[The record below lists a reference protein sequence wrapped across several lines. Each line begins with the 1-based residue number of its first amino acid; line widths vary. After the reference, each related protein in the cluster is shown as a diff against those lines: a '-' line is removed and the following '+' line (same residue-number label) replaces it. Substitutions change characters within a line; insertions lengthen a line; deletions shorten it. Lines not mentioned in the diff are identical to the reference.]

1 MSNHKSLKRI
11 IRRCIEEIDSTRRIA
26 KETSVKEGLK
36 TFQAKIDIQ
45 IMNHNGYYENE
56 SRKQHLLKKHDI
68 MIRYYEKTFR
78 KFLETYDFSHQNV
91 EFPKSEYSDCIWIC
105 WWQGLKQAPDIV
117 KVCIDSIKRNAGDHR
132 VIVLTEENYQQY
144 VNIPQWIQEKHKAG
158 IITKTHYS
166 DILRLMLLSTHG
178 GMWLD
183 STFYCT
189 APVLD
194 EYFKYPLW
202 SIKRP
207 DYFHASVAAG
217 YFANY
222 SLACDEDHRWIF
234 KTILDFVLEFWK
246 NNDIMTDYL
255 FLDYLIVLAQKYD
268 VRIKKVFEQIISNN
282 PNCDELFKVLEK
294 PYDQLHWKKIQEN
307 TYLFKLTWKK
317 SFSTKKGITTFYD
330 ELINDRL

>member
-1 MSNHKSLKRI
+1 
-11 IRRCIEEIDSTRRIA
+11 
-26 KETSVKEGLK
+26 
-36 TFQAKIDIQ
+36 
-45 IMNHNGYYENE
+45 
-56 SRKQHLLKKHDI
+56 
-68 MIRYYEKTFR
+68 
-78 KFLETYDFSHQNV
+78 
-91 EFPKSEYSDCIWIC
+91 
-105 WWQGLKQAPDIV
+105 
-117 KVCIDSIKRNAGDHR
+117 
-132 VIVLTEENYQQY
+132 
-144 VNIPQWIQEKHKAG
+144 
-158 IITKTHYS
+158 
-166 DILRLMLLSTHG
+166 MLLSTHG

-317 SFSTKKGITTFYD
+317 SFSTKEGITTFYD